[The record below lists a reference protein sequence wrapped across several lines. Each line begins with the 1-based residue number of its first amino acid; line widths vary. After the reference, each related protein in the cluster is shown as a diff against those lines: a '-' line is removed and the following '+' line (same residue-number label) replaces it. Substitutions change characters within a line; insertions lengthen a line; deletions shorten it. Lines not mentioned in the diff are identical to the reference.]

1 MCLWR
6 KRHVRVS
13 VNDETGVWYEECDE
27 DTEGETCVCV
37 LERHTWVCVC
47 IEKRMLYRERK
58 MGVSEWGRDECLCV
72 EGVVEGG
79 TRLWV
84 CL

>member
-1 MCLWR
+1 MGVCLWR

-37 LERHTWVCVC
+37 YGETHLGVCVC
-47 IEKRMLYRERK
+47 
-58 MGVSEWGRDECLCV
+58 VCV
-72 EGVVEGG
+72 CV
-79 TRLWV
+79 
-84 CL
+84 